1 MNYFLLI
8 LDVETKENSISINSS
23 IKNEFFAYEICTIN
37 IDSKLKWQ
45 LMDGIVSY
53 VFKRYLNKLDSKQL
67 GLDKNSI
74 EKYHIGE
81 IVRKINDTKVPDL
94 LPFGY
99 LVGDNC
105 TIRIILK
112 GNEISFSCLNISPE
126 YIYMLVLT
134 NF

>member
-1 MNYFLLI
+1 LKILLF
-8 LDVETKENSISINSS
+8 LDVGGTNENSISINSS
-23 IKNEFFAYEICTIN
+23 FRNDFFAYEICTIN

-53 VFKRYLNKLDSKQL
+53 VFKRYLNKLDSNQL
-67 GLDKNSI
+67 GLGKNSI

-81 IVRKINDTKVPDL
+81 IVRKINDTKLPDL

-112 GNEISFSCLNISPE
+112 GNEIIF
-126 YIYMLVLT
+126 T
-134 NF
+134 